1 MGTTLSEKIQQEAR
15 TAIIWIKAMC
25 SYVAISSST
34 CEYGKFP
41 SKFVNYGCTPCPP
54 KYDDCSKQGKDEQAC
69 LKWCRSFF
77 ENVSLPN
84 TRLPTTRTTIA
95 TSEIEN
101 TVYNGKNGGK
111 RNKSGLSVAKVVV
124 LVVVL
129 PLVSIIVL
137 AVIAYLKIRNRRN
150 LRMTEAEAN
159 AEPSGSDLPLT
170 GHDDEM
176 VSESIEENQK
186 GSVKS
191 VIDKS
196 AQLQVNGN
204 CVQETLST

>member
-1 MGTTLSEKIQQEAR
+1 MFSHY
-15 TAIIWIKAMC
+15 III
-25 SYVAISSST
+25 
-34 CEYGKFP
+34 G
-41 SKFVNYGCTPCPP
+41 
-54 KYDDCSKQGKDEQAC
+54 
-69 LKWCRSFF
+69 SFF

-95 TSEIEN
+95 TSEVEN
-101 TVYNGKNGGK
+101 TLYNGKNGRK
-111 RNKSGLSVAKVVV
+111 RNKRGLSVAKVVV

-176 VSESIEENQK
+176 VSERYRTAHNMKKMTTSQFISFLSSQIISIRLLNICCM
-186 GSVKS
+186 SAFVKS
-191 VIDKS
+191 
-196 AQLQVNGN
+196 AFLYYQLPDIS
-204 CVQETLST
+204 C